1 MKNGC
6 ERGAEWLKVE
16 TNVKMVIKPV
26 EKSEEHKTK
35 LNKKNSEDKK
45 RRDLKKKKT
54 YGRDE
59 EGKKLTKETISNRK
73 STS

>member
-16 TNVKMVIKPV
+16 TNIKMVIKPV

-45 RRDLKKKKT
+45 RRDFKKKT
-54 YGRDE
+54 WKRRRR
-59 EGKKLTKETISNRK
+59 KETHQRNNI
-73 STS
+73 